1 MAGPH
6 PPAIADRWMSREG
19 NVTTERQPTA
29 RHIRAL
35 LAFLPKLY
43 ADGEPPVLRWAAGAK
58 TGDGTL
64 VTPWP
69 EYRQTVQ
76 DFMDLIDAQGCWL
89 DGDYVPEEAERLLR
103 DEAGV
108 GGATIRDIQSM
119 LTLVVRGERFRDGWW
134 ASMIEDGH
142 VRRLLE
148 RLADI
153 EREGL
158 TAGE

>member
-1 MAGPH
+1 MDQFNGGG
-6 PPAIADRWMSREG
+6 S
-19 NVTTERQPTA
+19 
-29 RHIRAL
+29 
-35 LAFLPKLY
+35 
-43 ADGEPPVLRWAAGAK
+43 VLRWAAGEK
-58 TGDGTL
+58 TEDGTL

-69 EYRQTVQ
+69 EYHQTVQ

-153 EREGL
+153 EREGPM
-158 TAGE
+158 AGE